1 MSGVIWWQSRQ
12 RLEALDRTGVPF
24 AVPGTLFGESIFETM
39 RAYSGRIF
47 RLDAHFDRMRRS
59 LVELGWRSAG
69 DPVVMAMT
77 GLREVLSAPMLANW
91 GDLRIRITVFNAGD
105 PSGFEDGFH
114 SFQWAVQAMPYTPP
128 AAHTYANGIAAIAT
142 QVRIEPQAV
151 WSRHKTGNRLAYR
164 QAAREMAQ
172 KGAKEGILLSAE
184 GYLVDGTMSNFF
196 WVQDGVIMTPP
207 LALGCLP
214 GITRQE
220 VLDLAMAEGMPVEAG
235 KYTPDSIFAA
245 QEAFCTNALIGV
257 LPVTVWNQRPI
268 GSGRPG
274 PITTH
279 LSYAYQR
286 RVAEAA
292 RLP

>member
-1 MSGVIWWQSRQ
+1 M
-12 RLEALDRTGVPF
+12 EALDRTGVPF
-24 AVPGTLFGESIFETM
+24 AVPGTLFGESLFETM

-47 RLDAHFDRMRRS
+47 RLEAHFARMRRS

-69 DPVVMAMT
+69 DPVEMAMP
-77 GLREVLSAPMLANW
+77 GLRAVLGAPMLANW
-91 GDLRIRITVFNAGD
+91 ENLRIRITVFNAGD

-114 SFQWAVQAMPYTPP
+114 SFQWAVQGMPYTPP
-128 AAHTYANGIAAIAT
+128 ADHTYAAGVAAIST
-142 QVRIEPQAV
+142 QVRIEPQAL
-151 WSRHKTGNRLAYR
+151 WSRHKSGNRLPYR

-172 KGAKEGILLSAE
+172 MGAKEGILLSPD

-196 WVQDGVIMTPP
+196 WVRDGVVTTPS
-207 LALGCLP
+207 LDLGALP

-235 KYTPDSIFAA
+235 KYTPDSVSAA

-274 PITTH
+274 PITAH
-279 LSYAYQR
+279 LRHAYGR
-286 RVAEAA
+286 RVLEAA